1 MKTAM
6 QELIQLFENEGHF
19 MGLEVIRLCLEK
31 EKDQIIQAHENG
43 LRSMGFQTADFKSG
57 NKYYHRVFGDNP
69 ALSKTSVMVSADDE
83 NR

>member
-1 MKTAM
+1 MKTAI
-6 QELIQLFENEGHF
+6 QELIDWLKDENSEGSLGDKVL
-19 MGLEVIRLCLEK
+19 GLLEL

-69 ALSKTSVMVSADDE
+69 EAGI
-83 NR
+83 